1 MPIMNI
7 FSDFFA
13 SYETQDTLVLLIFL
27 LLAFLI
33 GFLLSRIVGSQRIAM
48 VRAEA
53 QKASAEYKALDAEY
67 QSFKEQFALR
77 EADLQHA
84 QIESEDN
91 KRQTHRLQEEKKRL
105 LAELEETQ
113 SELRRLETAVTAQ
126 QVTIEDLNDQIL
138 GLRTKNQQLLREE
151 PAPGPMA
158 AAPADEDLHSAL
170 NAALQRLAAVEDRL
184 DKLSAEKEIHATVEE
199 LFEVDDEEEEDDE
212 AIVRQAREYV
222 REALGRD
229 PVSEKDDL
237 QQIQG
242 VGPFLEKQLNDLGI
256 QTYAQI
262 AKLDDLLIEQLT
274 TAIQFFPGRIVKDDW
289 VGQAARLLAPSPEKM
304 PETPDPAQEEEEHDP
319 DIADIEHDPLQKIEG
334 IGPKIEALL
343 VQAGIRTFH
352 HVADAGVARLQE
364 VLAAAGERYRLHDPS
379 TWPEQAR
386 LAASGKWEELERFK
400 EFLNGGQYK

>member
-1 MPIMNI
+1 MNI

-158 AAPADEDLHSAL
+158 AAPADEDMHSAL

-289 VGQAARLLAPSPEKM
+289 VGQAARLLASAPE
-304 PETPDPAQEEEEHDP
+304 PEIKPDTPDPATEEEEQDHG
-319 DIADIEHDPLQKIEG
+319 IADIEHDPLQKIEG